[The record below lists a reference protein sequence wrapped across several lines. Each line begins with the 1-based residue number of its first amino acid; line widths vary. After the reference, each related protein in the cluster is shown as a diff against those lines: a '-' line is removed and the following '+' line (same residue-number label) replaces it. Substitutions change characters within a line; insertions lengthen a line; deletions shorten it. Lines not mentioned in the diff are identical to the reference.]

1 MAGGAESP
9 YAHSVR
15 RDHTPEAAE
24 STTVPR
30 RAPLLGRWPIVL
42 TLLGVIVIS
51 GLLWL
56 GLFRSGEAIFRLLS

>member
-9 YAHSVR
+9 YAHSVT
-15 RDHTPEAAE
+15 RDHIPGAAE
-24 STTVPR
+24 TAPR